1 MFQTQRY
8 VLISFLSS
16 VVSLFSEMMSYNFR
30 MANNDKVNL
39 AIRKWMESVL
49 QLETEAGA
57 AIRSDLFTIVYGFVI
72 RNPARTNPANASIE
86 LGPEFKKPIHSIIEL
101 DSLEVAGDAWFG
113 ADITL
118 KVLHVLLLPF

>member
-57 AIRSDLFTIVYGFVI
+57 AIRVFDTQHDFSRGFHVEITHLMQFFLVYQFFDNAIGINV
-72 RNPARTNPANASIE
+72 PRT
-86 LGPEFKKPIHSIIEL
+86 
-101 DSLEVAGDAWFG
+101 
-113 ADITL
+113 
-118 KVLHVLLLPF
+118 

>member
-86 LGPEFKKPIHSIIEL
+86 LGPEFKK
-101 DSLEVAGDAWFG
+101 VANF
-113 ADITL
+113 L
-118 KVLHVLLLPF
+118 S